1 MTTFS
6 WYGYTVEVD
15 GPATRAWYAQ
25 AEEWSC
31 TCGHCRNFLAL
42 AKERRLPAELLNILD
57 SLSVPPEKAT
67 YVCELYHDESW
78 REKGLLYQVQWRLAG
93 AVVQTPESRENEGT
107 FWGPPVQLP
116 GFHLMLGHETF
127 PVEPDFPEPNF
138 DLNVSLYLPWVL
150 DEHVDGPGKRKD
162 EP

>member
-1 MTTFS
+1 MTEFA
-6 WYGYTVEVD
+6 WHGYTVEVD
-15 GPATRAWYAQ
+15 EPATRAWYAQ

-42 AKERRLPAELLNILD
+42 AKERRLPEALLNILD
-57 SLSVPPEKAT
+57 GLGIPPEKAT

-78 REKGLLYQVQWRLAG
+78 QEKGLLYQLCWRVAGKITGRPAG
-93 AVVQTPESRENEGT
+93 ADDGPT
-107 FWGPPVQLP
+107 WGPRVEFPWGGLE
-116 GFHLMLGHETF
+116 LGRETF

>member
-1 MTTFS
+1 MTEFA
-6 WYGYTVEVD
+6 WHGYTVEVD
-15 GPATRAWYAQ
+15 EPATRAWYAQ
-25 AEEWSC
+25 AGGWSC
-31 TCGHCRNFLAL
+31 DCGHCRNFLAL
-42 AKERRLPAELLNILD
+42 AKERRLPEELLNILD
-57 SLSVPPEKAT
+57 GLGIPPEKAT

-78 REKGLLYQVQWRLAG
+78 QEKGLLYQLCWRVAGKITGRPAG
-93 AVVQTPESRENEGT
+93 ADDGPT
-107 FWGPPVQLP
+107 WGPRVEFPWGGLE
-116 GFHLMLGHETF
+116 LGHETF

>member
-1 MTTFS
+1 MTEFA
-6 WYGYTVEVD
+6 WHGYTVEVD
-15 GPATRAWYAQ
+15 ETATRAWYAQ

-42 AKERRLPAELLNILD
+42 AKERRLPEKLLEILD
-57 SLSVPPEKAT
+57 GLGIPPEKAT

-78 REKGLLYQVQWRLAG
+78 QEKGLLYQLCWRVAGKITGRPAG
-93 AVVQTPESRENEGT
+93 ADDGPT
-107 FWGPPVQLP
+107 WGPRVEFPWGGLE
-116 GFHLMLGHETF
+116 LGRETF

-150 DEHVDGPGKRKD
+150 DEHIDGPEEERK
-162 EP
+162 

>member
-1 MTTFS
+1 MTEFA
-6 WYGYTVEVD
+6 WHGYTVEVD
-15 GPATRAWYAQ
+15 EPATRAWYAQ

-42 AKERRLPAELLNILD
+42 AKERQLPEELLNILD
-57 SLSVPPEKAT
+57 GLGIPPEKAT

-78 REKGLLYQVQWRLAG
+78 QEKGLLYQLCWRVAGKITGRPAG
-93 AVVQTPESRENEGT
+93 ADDGPT
-107 FWGPPVQLP
+107 WGPRVEFPWGGLE
-116 GFHLMLGHETF
+116 LGRETF

>member
-1 MTTFS
+1 MTEFA
-6 WYGYTVEVD
+6 WHGYTVEVD

-42 AKERRLPAELLNILD
+42 AKERRLPEALLNILD
-57 SLSVPPEKAT
+57 GLGIPPEKAT

-78 REKGLLYQVQWRLAG
+78 QEKGLLYQLCWRVAGKITGRPAG
-93 AVVQTPESRENEGT
+93 ADDGPT
-107 FWGPPVQLP
+107 WGPRVEFPWGGLE
-116 GFHLMLGHETF
+116 LGRETF

>member
-1 MTTFS
+1 MTPFS
-6 WYGYTVEVD
+6 WYGYTVKVD
-15 GPATRAWYAQ
+15 VEATRAWYAQ
-25 AEEWSC
+25 AGDWGCE
-31 TCGHCRNFLAL
+31 CGHCRNFLAL
-42 AKERRLPAELLNILD
+42 AKERRLPEELLNILD
-57 SLSVPPEKAT
+57 GLGIPPEKAT

-78 REKGLLYQVQWRLAG
+78 QEKGLLYQLQWRLAG
-93 AVVQTPESRENEGT
+93 TVVQTPESRENEGT

-150 DEHVDGPGKRKD
+150 DEPIDGPEEERK
-162 EP
+162 

>member
-1 MTTFS
+1 MTEFA
-6 WYGYTVEVD
+6 WHGYTVEVD
-15 GPATRAWYAQ
+15 ETATRAWYAQ

-42 AKERRLPAELLNILD
+42 AKERRLPEALLNILD
-57 SLSVPPEKAT
+57 GLGIPPEKAT

-78 REKGLLYQVQWRLAG
+78 QEKGLLYQLCWRVAGKITGRPAG
-93 AVVQTPESRENEGT
+93 ADDGPT
-107 FWGPPVQLP
+107 WGPRVEFPWGGLE
-116 GFHLMLGHETF
+116 LGRETF

>member
-1 MTTFS
+1 MTRFS
-6 WYGYTVEVD
+6 WHGYGAQVD
-15 GPATRAWYAQ
+15 ERATRDCYEKAGAWDC
-25 AEEWSC
+25 S
-31 TCGHCRNFLAL
+31 CGHCRNFLAL
-42 AKERRLPAELLNILD
+42 ARARKLPGELLDILD
-57 SLSVPPEKAT
+57 GLGIPPEKAT

-78 REKGLLYQVQWRLAG
+78 QEKGLLYQLCWRVAGKITGRPAG
-93 AVVQTPESRENEGT
+93 ADDGPT
-107 FWGPPVQLP
+107 WGPRVEFPWGGLE
-116 GFHLMLGHETF
+116 LGRETF